1 MQLNKQNT
9 TTENKKNSAIGTH
22 STYNSM
28 IMSIKSYRLSNQI
41 WFCDYVYVQSA
52 IWGGFTGLES
62 KMLCS
67 VISNA
72 YKQVGNQNSNGLLR

>member
-52 IWGGFTGLES
+52 IREGLES
-62 KMLCS
+62 KMLYS
-67 VISNA
+67 VMSTA
-72 YKQVGNQNSNGLLR
+72 YKQVGSHQNSNGLLR